1 MNNIE
6 WKQVKEYEGLYEV
19 SNMGDVRSVN
29 RTVIDKNG
37 KSKKLKGKDLFF
49 TISKVDKHG
58 HLPRASVQ
66 LWKNNMCVLK
76 HVHRIVAEAFI
87 PNPENKPTVNHI
99 DGNPLNNCVA
109 NLEWATYTENQLH
122 AYKNGLTTVSKNYS
136 PSNSRRVIAY
146 NPSTEEEIIMDSAS
160 QLARYLGV
168 SHQLVSKCAVSTNLN
183 ERCRGFIVKYL

>member
-6 WKQVKEYEGLYEV
+6 WKAIKGYEGLYEV
-19 SNMGDVRSVN
+19 SNMGDVKSIN
-29 RTVIDKNG
+29 RTIVDRNG
-37 KSKKLKGKDLFF
+37 KSKKLRGKELFF
-49 TISKVDKHG
+49 TISKIDKYG

-66 LWKNNMCVLK
+66 LWKNNTVVLK

-99 DGNPLNNCVA
+99 DGNPLNNCVD
-109 NLEWATYTENQLH
+109 NLEWTTYTENQIH
-122 AYKNGLTTVSKNYS
+122 AYKNGLRAISKNYF
-136 PSNSRRVIAY
+136 PSNSRKIIAY

-168 SHQLVSKCAVSTNLN
+168 SHQLVSKCATSTNLN
-183 ERCRGFIVKYL
+183 ELCRGFIVKYL